1 MFCHGL
7 RWFKKFKD
15 NVNES
20 IPGILNAIP
29 WFPPPELQHMAAAWL
44 THGIIASRQ
53 AQIIFF
59 NDFKLKNVPPITI
72 KQRTRRGLRRAGSP
86 GSAGQRSFI
95 LCCGHCP
102 GQDCRAVCSQ
112 RGPPGAG
119 SCWQLGLS
127 EMGTRCL
134 HCLQGGLW
142 EAPGGSCIKCSSLHI
157 LQNLLSECTLGT
169 AQMHLA
175 LNNGPLTWCT
185 VWWYSW
191 ACSWGRAAP

>member
-1 MFCHGL
+1 
-7 RWFKKFKD
+7 
-15 NVNES
+15 
-20 IPGILNAIP
+20 
-29 WFPPPELQHMAAAWL
+29 MAAAWL

-59 NDFKLKNVPPITI
+59 NDFKLKKCTTDHYKAENKKGAEESGQPWQCGAEKLHLVLWSLP
-72 KQRTRRGLRRAGSP
+72 RTGLQSRVLTAGPS
-86 GSAGQRSFI
+86 RSWVL
-95 LCCGHCP
+95 LC
-102 GQDCRAVCSQ
+102 R
-112 RGPPGAG
+112 
-119 SCWQLGLS
+119 LS

-191 ACSWGRAAP
+191 ACS